1 MDVPR
6 WLLGKPK
13 DLRDRGVFQHLSLVA
28 FFGWVGLGADGL
40 SSSAYG
46 PEEAFRQLI
55 GHEYLAIALALAMA
69 LTVWVLCA
77 SYARII
83 ELFPSGGGGYAV
95 ASKLLGPQAGVISGS
110 ALLVDYVLTIAISV
124 SAGANAVFAFLP
136 AEWEPFKFSAVIGVV
151 LLLMVMNLR
160 GVKESIFVL
169 TPIFLVFVVTHAT
182 LLAGVIG
189 AHVGEVEE
197 VARHVGTSASSDLG
211 TLGLGGLAL
220 LFARA
225 YALGGG
231 TYTGIE
237 AVANGVGIM
246 REPRTQTARHTL
258 TLTGVSLALTAG
270 GIIVCYLLL
279 DLHPSETEPM
289 NAVLA
294 KRFASETGIGNAFVI
309 LCLLS
314 EGALLFVAAQSGFV
328 AGPTVMANMAT
339 DSWLPH
345 QLAAL
350 SEQLTIRNG
359 IYLMGGAALLTLFYT
374 RGDVHQL
381 VVMYSIN
388 VFLGFTLSNLAMS
401 RHEAAQAS
409 YQWSALGIHLLAFVL
424 CAAVLVL
431 TSVEKFSAGG
441 WVTLLVTGGVIAL
454 AHRIRSHYRSVG
466 ELIQKLNLKLN
477 VELAAE
483 MPALGEE
490 ASAPQPAVEM
500 DPEKPTAVVLVG
512 GYSGLGIQTV
522 LEIERVFPGQYH
534 QIVFISAGIVDSGAF
549 KGAGEVDALREK
561 LGRDLERYVEFAR
574 RRFGWAADRDVAI
587 GTDAVFELERLCRQV
602 YLRFPLSVFFAGQL
616 VVRQPTWWYRL
627 LHNET
632 AFAVQRRLQFDRLPM
647 VILPTRVH

>member
-1 MDVPR
+1 
-6 WLLGKPK
+6 
-13 DLRDRGVFQHLSLVA
+13 VFQHLSLVA
-28 FFGWVGLGADGL
+28 FFAWVGLGADGL

-55 GHEYLAIALALAMA
+55 GHEYLAILLALAMA
-69 LTVWVLCA
+69 FTVFVLCT
-77 SYARII
+77 SYGRII
-83 ELFPSGGGGYAV
+83 ELFPGGGGGYAV
-95 ASKLLGPQAGVISGS
+95 ASKLLGPRVGVISGS

-124 SAGANAVFAFLP
+124 AAGVNAIFAFLP
-136 AEWEPFKFSAVIGVV
+136 AEWAPLKFTALVAAVLV
-151 LLLMVMNLR
+151 LMVLNLR

-169 TPIFLVFVVTHAT
+169 TPIFLIFVVTHAT
-182 LLAGVIG
+182 LIAGAIGPHVSELGALARDVS
-189 AHVGEVEE
+189 
-197 VARHVGTSASSDLG
+197 TSASNDVA
-211 TLGLGGLAL
+211 TLGLGGVAL

-246 REPRTQTARHTL
+246 REPRVQTARRTL
-258 TLTGVSLALTAG
+258 VMMGVSLALTAG
-270 GIIVCYLLL
+270 GILVSYLLL

-289 NAVLA
+289 NALLA
-294 KRFASETGIGNAFVI
+294 KRFASETGVGQAFVV

-314 EGALLFVAAQSGFV
+314 EGALLFVAAQSGFL
-328 AGPTVMANMAT
+328 AGPAVMATMAT

-359 IYLMGGAALLTLFYT
+359 IYLMGGAALATLFYT
-374 RGDVHQL
+374 GGDVRQL

-388 VFLGFTLSNLAMS
+388 VFLDFTISNLAMT
-401 RHEAAQAS
+401 R
-409 YQWSALGIHLLAFVL
+409 YQLHQPQREWRSLGIHALAFLLCITVL
-424 CAAVLVL
+424 IV
-431 TSVEKFSAGG
+431 TSIEKFSVGG
-441 WVTLLVTGGVIAL
+441 WVTLAVTGAMVAL
-454 AHRIRSHYRSVG
+454 AYRVRRHYRGIG
-466 ELIQKLNLKLN
+466 EMIQKLNQRLN
-477 VELAAE
+477 VDLLAPEL
-483 MPALGEE
+483 PASN
-490 ASAPQPAVEM
+490 ARNPIEM
-500 DPEKPTAVVLVG
+500 DPEQPTAVVLVG

-522 LEIERVFPGQYH
+522 LEIERVFPGQYR
-534 QIVFISAGIVDSGAF
+534 QIVFISAGIVDTGAF
-549 KGAGEVDALREK
+549 KGAGEVHALRQK
-561 LGRDLERYVEFAR
+561 LERDLQRYVAFAHQ
-574 RRFGWAADRDVAI
+574 RFGWVADYDVAI

-602 YLRFPLSVFFAGQL
+602 FLRFPRCVFFAGQL

>member
-13 DLRDRGVFQHLSLVA
+13 DLRDRGVFQHLSLVV
-28 FFGWVGLGADGL
+28 FFAWVGLGADGL

-55 GHEYLAIALALAMA
+55 GHEYLALLLALAMA
-69 LTVWVLCA
+69 FTVFVLCS
-77 SYARII
+77 SYGRII

-95 ASKLLGPQAGVISGS
+95 ATKLLGPNVGAVSGS
-110 ALLVDYVLTIAISV
+110 ALLVDYVLTIAISAA
-124 SAGANAVFAFLP
+124 AGANAVFAFLP
-136 AEWEPFKFSAVIGVV
+136 PEWQEFKFAALVGVV
-151 LLLMVMNLR
+151 LTLMFLNLR
-160 GVKESIFVL
+160 GVKESILIL
-169 TPIFLVFVVTHAT
+169 TPIFLIFVVTHAT
-182 LLAGVIG
+182 LIVGVIG
-189 AHVGEVEE
+189 AHVGEVGALAGS
-197 VARHVGTSASSDLG
+197 VTSSATVDLE
-211 TLGLGGLAL
+211 TLGLGGVVL

-237 AVANGVGIM
+237 AVANGVSMM
-246 REPRTQTARHTL
+246 REPRAQTARRTL
-258 TLTGVSLALTAG
+258 MLMGVSLALTAG
-270 GIIVCYLLL
+270 GILVAYLLL

-289 NAVLA
+289 NALLA
-294 KRFASETGIGNAFVI
+294 KRFASESGIGSAFVV

-314 EGALLFVAAQSGFV
+314 EGALLFVAAQSGFL
-328 AGPTVMANMAT
+328 AGPTVMATMAT

-359 IYLMGGAALLTLFYT
+359 IYLMGGAALATLFYT

-388 VFLGFTLSNLAMS
+388 VFLDFTVSNLAMTK
-401 RHEAAQAS
+401 HELSQTARRWRAI
-409 YQWSALGIHLLAFVL
+409 GIHALAFLL
-424 CAAVLVL
+424 CASVL
-431 TSVEKFSAGG
+431 TLTSIEKFSAGG
-441 WVTLLVTGGVIAL
+441 WVTLVVTGAMVAL
-454 AHRIRSHYRSVG
+454 AFRIRRHYRGVG
-466 ELIQKLNLKLN
+466 ELIQRLNLKLN
-477 VELAAE
+477 VELGAE
-483 MPALGEE
+483 MPTV
-490 ASAPQPAVEM
+490 SDAPTEPHRVAEM

-522 LEIERVFPGQYH
+522 LEIERVFPGQYR

-574 RRFGWAADRDVAI
+574 RRFGWAADCDVAI